1 MNTITIKTGAYIIM
15 KAFKNYSLHIRST
28 RRELLLE
35 YFLPLG
41 AEFLI
46 LIACMLAFGL
56 ITQAGPMLETPS
68 AVGDEQTKPTV
79 GRLIYG
85 LLAMA
90 LWFVFS
96 FIASRAAKKDRH
108 YASSFFGFAAGILLW
123 QFIGEISWHY
133 SIGGVHFVPF
143 ESVTTF
149 PIACLM
155 ILLLIYGK
163 KHHSFDWG
171 IWCMLLSFAF
181 NWMGHYVMEGT
192 YPFVA
197 TLVDQHHWY
206 VGASVVSGV
215 CGFVY
220 SVVFLLFRVKTR
232 RGRILA
238 SMMTY
243 ISIGVLAFGLLEG

>member
-1 MNTITIKTGAYIIM
+1 M
-15 KAFKNYSLHIRST
+15 KACDNYSKQIRST
-28 RRELLLE
+28 PKEIVCE
-35 YFLPLG
+35 YFLPLL
-41 AEFLI
+41 AEFGILI
-46 LIACMLAFGL
+46 LCIFPFRLLKKVDVL
-56 ITQAGPMLETPS
+56 IQEPAL
-68 AVGDEQTKPTV
+68 VGGNLSDPTV
-79 GRLIYG
+79 GRLMFGIV
-85 LLAMA
+85 AIV

-96 FIASRAAKKDRH
+96 WVASEAAEKGKH
-108 YASSFFGFAAGILLW
+108 YSSSFFGFAAGILLW

-149 PIACLM
+149 PIDCLF

-197 TLVDQHHWY
+197 SFVDQHTWY
-206 VGASVVSGV
+206 VGASLVSGI

-220 SVVFLLFRVKTR
+220 SIIFLLFRAKTR

-238 SMMTY
+238 SMLTY
-243 ISIGVLAFGLLEG
+243 ISIGVIVFGLIEG

>member
-1 MNTITIKTGAYIIM
+1 M
-15 KAFKNYSLHIRST
+15 KLFNDYSKHIRST
-28 RRELLLE
+28 PKEICRE
-35 YFLPLG
+35 YFLPLL
-41 AEFLI
+41 AEFGILI
-46 LIACMLAFGL
+46 LCIIPFSLFRGL
-56 ITQAGPMLETPS
+56 GPLIQQPS
-68 AVGDEQTKPTV
+68 AVGGDLTSPTA
-79 GRLIYG
+79 GRLAYG
-85 LLAMA
+85 LIALA

-96 FIASRAAKKDRH
+96 LAASKAAKKDKH
-108 YASSFFGFAAGILLW
+108 YSSSLLGFAAGILLW

-149 PIACLM
+149 PVACLY

-163 KHHSFDWG
+163 KYHSFGWG
-171 IWCMLLSFAF
+171 IWIMLLSFAF

-197 TLVDQHHWY
+197 SFADQHTWY
-206 VGASVVSGV
+206 VCASLVSGI

-220 SVVFLLFRVKTR
+220 SVIFLLFRVKTR

-238 SMMTY
+238 SMLTY
-243 ISIGVLAFGLLEG
+243 ISIGVIAFGLIEG

>member
-1 MNTITIKTGAYIIM
+1 M
-15 KAFKNYSLHIRST
+15 KKFENYSKHIRST
-28 RRELLLE
+28 PKEIGRE
-35 YFLPLG
+35 YFLPLL
-41 AEFLI
+41 AEFGI
-46 LIACMLAFGL
+46 LIVCMAAFSLFVNLGPL
-56 ITQAGPMLETPS
+56 VQAPS
-68 AVGDEQTKPTV
+68 LVGDDLTSPTV
-79 GRLIYG
+79 GRLAFGIIV
-85 LLAMA
+85 LV

-96 FIASRAAKKDRH
+96 CLASNAAKKDKH
-108 YASSFFGFAAGILLW
+108 YASSFLGFAAGILLW

-149 PIACLM
+149 PVACLF
-155 ILLLIYGK
+155 ILLMLYGK

-197 TLVDQHHWY
+197 SLVDQHTWY
-206 VGASVVSGV
+206 VRASLVSGI

-220 SVVFLLFRVKTR
+220 SIIFLLFRVRTR

-238 SMMTY
+238 SMITY
-243 ISIGVLAFGLLEG
+243 ISIGVTAFGLLEG